1 MPRLSR
7 KRCLTCFYCGRKN
20 ATVYDGQIRRFE
32 CPFCDATNYLDQN
45 GDITDPPVATEKEAT
60 PRQYAMSRA
69 VSPPL
74 SPPGHNNPHNL
85 HQNPN
90 QKQTTFCATCLK
102 NQHLLSASLAQYLP
116 DPDDPDY
123 AERERGLYRFR
134 RRQEKLY
141 PQICADCEPWV
152 RQRLAQ
158 AQYTAKADVLRRML
172 DRSAIARRNG
182 ATRRGWLERVDSVG
196 KWLWMA
202 GFVLQVLWHVA
213 VVHDRLAR
221 YLAWAGV
228 DEGLFTVRLLKVCGP
243 VVRRLPAEEE
253 RLLKWSLW
261 ASGFGCW
268 WNPRFAQIVRGF
280 TRHISGVSKWYFFQ
294 ALAVLL
300 RFCLQSMDWDTLDPL
315 GLNRLLAV
323 HGVTF
328 VFALLIFTSAPRA
341 IKINMAPLFSATE
354 KPPSLHANE
363 NADDSDTADP
373 APGSATRALDE
384 TRAIAALLDEIS
396 RSPTNTTPPSPV
408 LDASPSIP
416 RRISNFLPMGHTHT
430 QAAQALTAN
439 LQQID
444 HLHLRG
450 PADSDSNYTPPRYA
464 RNHPPSSPPPYTAA
478 AEEMDWSP
486 TPTTSFVASS
496 PIRPPRTITN
506 WGNTRPSAHQ
516 QPDHPQQN
524 QDMSMTST
532 HRAFATRGQR
542 TTQPFGSAPIEE
554 RPGPFWY
561 RVPPAPTT
569 PAQRVFNP
577 PNQPRLR
584 ARGSGVSPP
593 GADTEAATRRNFFGG
608 GNGNG
613 RTNGRIRGGE
623 LVPVSSND
631 DHDGHGEDYDT
642 PMTTHFTNSQTQTQ
656 YQHPQQQQNN
666 YQEVAFPEPRLFAAN
681 LLNHNTHNT
690 QHSPG
695 NGTRNGTGNG
705 HGQSPRRDQ
714 QQRWNDP
721 RNELSGLFGSAFQLG
736 DREAAERPTTSNSKA
751 GGSWWGRIVGGGA
764 GGSSNGD
771 GGDEAD
777 GRRAD
782 GFDAGDDGVDSGAVV
797 RVGGSFGAG
806 TSVGAGATA
815 GEKRRVMTR
824 RRRV

>member
-74 SPPGHNNPHNL
+74 SPPGHNNNNPHK
-85 HQNPN
+85 NPN

-202 GFVLQVLWHVA
+202 GFVLQVVWHVA

-228 DEGLFTVRLLKVCGP
+228 DEGLFTVRLLRVCGP

-253 RLLKWSLW
+253 RLLKWSVW
-261 ASGFGCW
+261 ASGLGVW

-300 RFCLQSMDWDTLDPL
+300 RFCLQRMDWDTLDPL

-323 HGVTF
+323 HAVAF

-354 KPPSLHANE
+354 KPPSLHANDT
-363 NADDSDTADP
+363 ADDSDTADP

-396 RSPTNTTPPSPV
+396 RSPTNTTPPSPI

-450 PADSDSNYTPPRYA
+450 PGDSDNTYTPPRYA
-464 RNHPPSSPPPYTAA
+464 RNHHAPSSPPPYTAA

-486 TPTTSFVASS
+486 TPTTSFIASS

-506 WGNTRPSAHQ
+506 WGNTRPSNHHQ
-516 QPDHPQQN
+516 QPDHPQQQ
-524 QDMSMTST
+524 QDTGTGMTST

-593 GADTEAATRRNFFGG
+593 GADTTTRNFF
-608 GNGNG
+608 G

-623 LVPVSSND
+623 LVPVSGSDNNNHD
-631 DHDGHGEDYDT
+631 DHDDYDHDI
-642 PMTTHFTNSQTQTQ
+642 PMTTSFHTSQSQ
-656 YQHPQQQQNN
+656 YQQTQQQQNN
-666 YQEVAFPEPRLFAAN
+666 YQVAFPEPRLFAAN
-681 LLNHNTHNT
+681 LLNHNTHHNNN
-690 QHSPG
+690 QHSPS
-695 NGTRNGTGNG
+695 NGNG
-705 HGQSPRRDQ
+705 HSNDQSPRRDQ

-736 DREAAERPTTSNSKA
+736 DREATERPGTGTGKGT
-751 GGSWWGRIVGGGA
+751 GGSWWGRIVGGGGA
-764 GGSSNGD
+764 AGSSNGGENE
-771 GGDEAD
+771 GG
-777 GRRAD
+777 G
-782 GFDAGDDGVDSGAVV
+782 GDAGDDDSGAVV
-797 RVGGSFGAG
+797 RVGAGAD
-806 TSVGAGATA
+806 TSATA

-824 RRRV
+824 RRRRV